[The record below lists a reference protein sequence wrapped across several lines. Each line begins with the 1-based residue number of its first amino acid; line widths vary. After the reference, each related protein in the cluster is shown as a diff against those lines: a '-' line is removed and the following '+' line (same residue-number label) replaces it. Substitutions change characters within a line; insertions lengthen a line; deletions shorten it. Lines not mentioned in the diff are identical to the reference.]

1 MDKIIGFTISKS
13 KIDHEYDF
21 FKKGI
26 RLFIIKHGPYFLRI
40 WGFNNIEKCKI
51 GSSYY
56 LSFPL
61 EKSLYIRNIK
71 INLRKEGSILVEND
85 WLGSIPIFYNEKE
98 KIISSL
104 FNVCLTDKKIDKIG
118 FKNFLKSGYSVFNR
132 TPFKEVKHLR
142 YLSSIELGENFVVKN
157 KVDSK
162 VENIG
167 NYITNTETA
176 IAEFKKK
183 INEIEHFSD
192 LDLIVPTSGGFDSR
206 LVNEVIEEKSKVFSF
221 TYGISSSQDKSFEV
235 VNAKKLSEILN
246 INWKMISLNKIS
258 PHVKSWHKLFG
269 SSVHLHGMYQIEFY
283 SKISKLKKNGILLS
297 GIVGDSW
304 AGSIDFIDLKKP
316 LDIFKLTYNH
326 NVSLKQKLTSYDD
339 GIEEFYCNKNN
350 FNSKTQVIQVIR
362 IKMVLLSF
370 LMTIPEYFGFPS
382 YSPFLDFDCVKLFLS
397 IPHEQR
403 KNRLWLKK
411 YFISKGINIEDLKL
425 KSIKS
430 NSLNYKSILEESYN
444 EIDKSLFKGLVS
456 EKIINNINN
465 KICKKKINFLDI
477 LFTKINNTPKLGWF
491 YRKLNIKQDL
501 ISIYNYYVILK
512 SVELNLKD
520 EY

>member
-40 WGFNNIEKCKI
+40 WGLNNIEKCKI

-71 INLRKEGSILVEND
+71 INLRKEGFILVEND

-104 FNVCLTDKKIDKIG
+104 FNVCLINKKIDKIG
-118 FKNFLKSGYSVFNR
+118 FNNFLKSGYSVFNR
-132 TPFKEVKHLR
+132 TPFNEVKHLR

-167 NYITNTETA
+167 NHITNTETA

-183 INEIEHFSD
+183 INEIEYFSD

-206 LVNEVIEEKSKVFSF
+206 LINEVIEEKSKVFSF
-221 TYGISSSQDKSFEV
+221 TYGISSSQEKSYEV

-246 INWKMISLNKIS
+246 INWKMIFLNKIS
-258 PHVKSWHKLFG
+258 HHVNSWHKLFG
-269 SSVHLHGMYQIEFY
+269 SSAHLHGMYQIEFY
-283 SKISKLKKNGILLS
+283 SKISKLKKKGILLS
-297 GIVGDSW
+297 GIVGDLW
-304 AGSIDFIDLKKP
+304 AGSIDFFDLKKP
-316 LDIFKLTYNH
+316 IDIFKLTYNH
-326 NVSLKQKLTSYDD
+326 NIGLKQKLILNDE
-339 GIEEFYCNKNN
+339 IKEFYNNKNN
-350 FNSKTQVIQVIR
+350 FSSKTQVIQVIR
-362 IKMVLLSF
+362 IKMVLLSY

-382 YSPFLDFDCVKLFLS
+382 YSPFLDFNCAKLFLS
-397 IPHEQR
+397 IPQEQR

-430 NSLNYKSILEESYN
+430 NGLDYSSILYEKYD
-444 EIDKSLFKGLVS
+444 EIDHSLFKGFVS
-456 EKIINNINN
+456 SKLIKEINN
-465 KICKKKINFLDI
+465 KICKKKISKFNLF
-477 LFTKINNTPKLGWF
+477 FTKINNTPKIGWV
-491 YRKLNIKQDL
+491 YRKLNLKFDL
-501 ISIYNYYVILK
+501 ISIYHYYVILK
-512 SVELNLKD
+512 SIELNLRN
-520 EY
+520 EH